1 MRRHFMMRRRIL
13 LWMGLVV
20 LFVSLALCGNALAKE
35 TYAVQQGDT
44 IVGIAAKSGVTPDAL
59 KAANRLKNNRLQ
71 VNQVLVIPPSKSVK
85 TAASKPTPSPRAEVK
100 PSSSSRTELYAVKK
114 GDTLAGISRKTG
126 ASVAEIRELNRIQGT
141 ALKVGQKLALKKKTG
156 VQTASAEPFELS
168 KSGIDPA
175 LELEEED
182 EADDLLTPEEAWA
195 EIERR
200 KQDNAALLGKWSN
213 PDEQKLLVKVAMGFL
228 GAPYR
233 LGGSSVT
240 GIDCSAFVKK
250 IYQFFNI
257 DLPRTAF
264 EQYHVGM
271 RVARNDLTEGDLIF
285 FKTRKPVGHVG
296 IYIGNNQFV
305 HAASR
310 KKGVR
315 VDDLNQPYYD
325 RRFIR
330 AVRLKGSDGGL

>member
-1 MRRHFMMRRRIL
+1 MRRRIL
-13 LWMGLVV
+13 LWMGLGV
-20 LFVSLALCGNALAKE
+20 LFTSLVLCGNAPAKE
-35 TYAVQQGDT
+35 TYPVQPGDT
-44 IVGIAAKSGVTPDAL
+44 ISGIAAKTGVTPDAL
-59 KAANRLKNNRLQ
+59 KAANHLKGSRLQ
-71 VNQVLVIPPSKSVK
+71 AHQILVIPPPKSSKTVK
-85 TAASKPTPSPRAEVK
+85 STPSSIPPGEV
-100 PSSSSRTELYAVKK
+100 YAVKK

-126 ASVAEIRELNRIQGT
+126 ISVAEIRELNRIRGN
-141 ALKVGQKLALKKKTG
+141 ALKVGQRLALKKKPG
-156 VQTASAEPFELS
+156 HEIASAAPLELT
-168 KSGIDPA
+168 KSGINPG
-175 LELEEED
+175 LEVEEED
-182 EADDLLTPEEAWA
+182 EADDHLTPEEAWA
-195 EIERR
+195 EIEKR
-200 KQDNAALLGKWSN
+200 KQDNAALIGKWSN

-271 RVARNDLTEGDLIF
+271 RVARSDLTEGDLIF

-315 VDDLNQPYYD
+315 VDDLNTPYYD

-330 AVRLKGSDGGL
+330 AVRLKGSDDGL

>member
-1 MRRHFMMRRRIL
+1 MMRRRIF
-13 LWMGLVV
+13 LWMGLGF
-20 LFVSLALCGNALAKE
+20 LFTSLILCGNALAKE
-35 TYAVQQGDT
+35 TYPVQPGDT
-44 IVGIAAKSGVTPDAL
+44 IAGIAAKTGVTQKEL
-59 KAANRLKNNRLQ
+59 KAANNLKGSRLQ
-71 VNQVLVIPPSKSVK
+71 ANQILVIPRHKGSKTVK
-85 TAASKPTPSPRAEVK
+85 SK
-100 PSSSSRTELYAVKK
+100 PSSIARMELYSVKK
-114 GDTLAGISRKTG
+114 GETLAGISRKTG
-126 ASVAEIRELNRIQGT
+126 IPVAEIREVNRIQGNV
-141 ALKVGQKLALKKKTG
+141 LKVGQKLSLRKKPG
-156 VQTASAEPFELS
+156 REIASSAPLEYT
-168 KSGIDPA
+168 KSGINPA
-175 LELEEED
+175 SEMEEEE

-195 EIERR
+195 EIEKR
-200 KQDNAALLGKWSN
+200 KQDSEALLGKWSN
-213 PDEQKLLVKVAMGFL
+213 PDEPKLLVKVAMGFL

-240 GIDCSAFVKK
+240 GIDCSAFVQK

-271 RVARNDLTEGDLIF
+271 RVARNELVEGDLIF

-315 VDDLNQPYYD
+315 VDDLNTPYYD

-330 AVRLKGSDGGL
+330 AVRLKGSDDAL

>member
-1 MRRHFMMRRRIL
+1 MRRRIF
-13 LWMGLVV
+13 LWMGLGV
-20 LFVSLALCGNALAKE
+20 LFATLLLCGNALAKE
-35 TYAVQQGDT
+35 TYSVQPGDT
-44 IVGIAAKSGVTPDAL
+44 LFGIATKNGVTPNAL
-59 KAANRLKNNRLQ
+59 KAANHLKGSRLEA
-71 VNQVLVIPPSKSVK
+71 NQILVIPPHKGGKAVKSKS
-85 TAASKPTPSPRAEVK
+85 SFISRGEVY
-100 PSSSSRTELYAVKK
+100 TVKK

-126 ASVAEIRELNRIQGT
+126 FSVAGIRELNGIRGS
-141 ALKVGQKLALKKKTG
+141 ALKIGRRLALKKMPENEI
-156 VQTASAEPFELS
+156 ASAAPLEYT
-168 KSGIDPA
+168 KSGINPD
-175 LELEEED
+175 LEMGEEE
-182 EADDLLTPEEAWA
+182 EADDPLSPEEVWA
-195 EIERR
+195 EIEKR
-200 KQDNAALLGKWSN
+200 KQDSAALLGKWNN
-213 PDEQKLLVKVAMGFL
+213 PDEPKLLVKVAMGFM

-264 EQYHVGM
+264 EQSHVGM
-271 RVARNDLTEGDLIF
+271 RIARSDLTEGDLIF
-285 FKTRKPVGHVG
+285 FNTRKRVGHVG

-315 VDDLNQPYYD
+315 VDDLNTPYYD

-330 AVRLKGSDGGL
+330 AVRIKGDAGGL

>member
-13 LWMGLVV
+13 LWMGLGV
-20 LFVSLALCGNALAKE
+20 LFVFSALSGNAIAKE

-44 IVGIAAKSGVTPDAL
+44 VFGIAAKAGVTADAL
-59 KAANRLKNNRLQ
+59 RAANRLQGNRLQ
-71 VNQVLVIPPSKSVK
+71 PNQILVIPPSKSGK
-85 TAASKPTPSPRAEVK
+85 TVAKKTVASKPSSTPRAEAY
-100 PSSSSRTELYAVKK
+100 SVKK

-126 ASVAEIRELNRIQGT
+126 ISVDEIRELNRIRGN
-141 ALKVGQKLALKKKTG
+141 ALKVGQRLALKKRPA
-156 VQTASAEPFELS
+156 VQTASVEPFELS
-168 KSGIDPA
+168 KNGIDPG
-175 LELEEED
+175 LEIEEED
-182 EADDLLTPEEAWA
+182 EADDLLSPDEAWA

-200 KQDNAALLGKWSN
+200 KQDSAALLGKWSN
-213 PDEQKLLVKVAMGFL
+213 PDEQRLLVKVAMGFL

-330 AVRLKGSDGGL
+330 AVRLKGSDEGL

>member
-1 MRRHFMMRRRIL
+1 
-13 LWMGLVV
+13 V
-20 LFVSLALCGNALAKE
+20 K
-35 TYAVQQGDT
+35 T
-44 IVGIAAKSGVTPDAL
+44 GVTPNAL
-59 KAANRLKNNRLQ
+59 KAANQLKGNRLQ
-71 VNQVLVIPPSKSVK
+71 AHQILVIPSPKSGK
-85 TAASKPTPSPRAEVK
+85 TIKSK
-100 PSSSSRTELYAVKK
+100 PSSVPREEFYAVKK

-126 ASVAEIRELNRIQGT
+126 ISVAEIRELNRIRGS
-141 ALKVGQKLALKKKTG
+141 ALKVGQRLCLKIKPG
-156 VQTASAEPFELS
+156 REIAPAASLEYTKNGINPEAEM
-168 KSGIDPA
+168 
-175 LELEEED
+175 EEEE
-182 EADDLLTPEEAWA
+182 EADDLLSPEEAWA
-195 EIERR
+195 EIEKR
-200 KQDNAALLGKWSN
+200 KQDSAALLGKWSN
-213 PDEQKLLVKVAMGFL
+213 PDEPKLLVKVAMGFL

-240 GIDCSAFVKK
+240 GIDCSAFVQK

-271 RVARNDLTEGDLIF
+271 RVTRSELLEGDLIF

-315 VDDLNQPYYD
+315 VDDLNTPYYD

-330 AVRLKGSDGGL
+330 AVRLKGSDEGL

>member
-1 MRRHFMMRRRIL
+1 MMRRRIF
-13 LWMGLVV
+13 LWMGLGV
-20 LFVSLALCGNALAKE
+20 LFTSLALCGNALAKE
-35 TYAVQQGDT
+35 TYPVQPGDT
-44 IVGIAAKSGVTPDAL
+44 IAGIAAKTGVTPDAL
-59 KAANRLKNNRLQ
+59 KAANNLKGSRLLA
-71 VNQVLVIPPSKSVK
+71 NQILVIPPEKGGKTLKS
-85 TAASKPTPSPRAEVK
+85 K
-100 PSSSSRTELYAVKK
+100 PSSISRGEVYAVKK
-114 GDTLAGISRKTG
+114 GDTLDGISRKTG
-126 ASVAEIRELNRIQGT
+126 IPVAEIRELNRIRES
-141 ALKVGQKLALKKKTG
+141 ALKVGQRLALKKKTG
-156 VQTASAEPFELS
+156 REIVSASPPGYA
-168 KSGIDPA
+168 KSGIKPEFDA
-175 LELEEED
+175 EEEE

-195 EIERR
+195 EIEKR
-200 KQDNAALLGKWSN
+200 KQDSAALLGKWSN
-213 PDEQKLLVKVAMGFL
+213 PDEPKLLVKVAMGFL

-240 GIDCSAFVKK
+240 GIDCSAFVQK

-271 RVARNDLTEGDLIF
+271 RVTRSELLEGDLIF

-315 VDDLNQPYYD
+315 VDDLNTPYYD

-330 AVRLKGSDGGL
+330 AVRLKGSDEGL

>member
-1 MRRHFMMRRRIL
+1 MRRHFMMRRRIF
-13 LWMGLVV
+13 LWIGLGV
-20 LFVSLALCGNALAKE
+20 LFTSLILCGNALAKE
-35 TYAVQQGDT
+35 TYPVQPGDT
-44 IVGIAAKSGVTPDAL
+44 IAGIAAKTGVTQKEL
-59 KAANRLKNNRLQ
+59 KAANNLKSNRLQ
-71 VNQVLVIPPSKSVK
+71 ADQILVIPRHKSSKTLKS
-85 TAASKPTPSPRAEVK
+85 K
-100 PSSSSRTELYAVKK
+100 PSSISRIEVYAVKK
-114 GDTLAGISRKTG
+114 GETLAGISRKTG
-126 ASVAEIRELNRIQGT
+126 IPVAEIREVNRIQGNV
-141 ALKVGQKLALKKKTG
+141 LKVGQKLSLRKKSG
-156 VQTASAEPFELS
+156 REIASSAPLEYT
-168 KSGIDPA
+168 KSGINPA
-175 LELEEED
+175 SEMEEEE

-195 EIERR
+195 EIEKR
-200 KQDNAALLGKWSN
+200 KQDNEALLGKWSN
-213 PDEQKLLVKVAMGFL
+213 PDEPKLLVKVAMGFL

-240 GIDCSAFVKK
+240 GIDCSAFVQK

-271 RVARNDLTEGDLIF
+271 RVARSELVEGDLIF

-315 VDDLNQPYYD
+315 VDDLNTPYYD

-330 AVRLKGSDGGL
+330 AVRLKGSDDAL

>member
-1 MRRHFMMRRRIL
+1 MMRRRIL
-13 LWMGLVV
+13 LWMGLGV
-20 LFVSLALCGNALAKE
+20 LFVSFVLCGNALAKE
-35 TYAVQQGDT
+35 TYTVQKGDT
-44 IVGIAAKSGVTPDAL
+44 VFGIAAKTGVTPDAL
-59 KAANRLKNNRLQ
+59 KAANLLKNNNLKT
-71 VNQVLVIPPSKSVK
+71 NQVLVIPSSKSGK
-85 TAASKPTPSPRAEVK
+85 TVASKPSSKPRAEIY
-100 PSSSSRTELYAVKK
+100 SVKK
-114 GDTLAGISRKTG
+114 GDTLAGISRQTG
-126 ASVAEIRELNRIQGT
+126 ISVSEIRELNRMQGN
-141 ALKVGQKLALKKKTG
+141 ALKVGQRLALKKPG
-156 VQTASAEPFELS
+156 VQIASVEPFELS
-168 KSGIDPA
+168 KNGIDPG

-200 KQDNAALLGKWSN
+200 KQDNAALLGKWNN
-213 PDEQKLLVKVAMGFL
+213 PEEQKLLVKVAMGFL

-257 DLPRTAF
+257 ELPRTAF

-330 AVRLKGSDGGL
+330 AVRLKGSDEGL